1 MSPIALIDLGNS
13 LGQEIRGPSATDRTI
28 RFKRLN
34 DKTYLSTDNCFGN
47 NRPWAVFDFFSL
59 LAMIKSHNAAL
70 S

>member
-1 MSPIALIDLGNS
+1 MSPIALIDLGNFS
-13 LGQEIRGPSATDRTI
+13 RDPRTKGV
-28 RFKRLN
+28 RYN
-34 DKTYLSTDNCFGN
+34 DKTYFSTDNCFGN

>member
-1 MSPIALIDLGNS
+1 MSPIALIDLRIS
-13 LGQEIRGPSATDRTI
+13 RGQIFQRSADQEGAVQ
-28 RFKRLN
+28 
-34 DKTYLSTDNCFGN
+34 DGKTYLSMDNCFGN